1 MGNLVELSGKVTRRP
16 GARLLP
22 KEAAESHQHADWFM
36 GGTRNGR
43 ALGGSGSQ
51 EKLWQPN
58 PRLNQSSPR
67 NGISGRWRAP
77 AREPGSLSLALILLV
92 SGNNLPV
99 GQQARKLTLV
109 CGSRGR
115 WSASL
120 RRSAS
125 EGHILCSRALADR
138 GISAFAIMVPCLDGV
153 QAERGV
159 WHLPIL
165 RLLLDRLAMRF
176 MTMISNLGKRS
187 VSSLDPSFPRVPR
200 IRFSLVSRA
209 PPYQVPR
216 LPQTRNFEAIPP
228 FAFWE
233 FLKQPPE
240 AHWQ

>member
-1 MGNLVELSGKVTRRP
+1 MQPHPPTGSPVAHLQHEYNPTGRVVGKVTRRP

-58 PRLNQSSPR
+58 PRLNLSSPR

-99 GQQARKLTLV
+99 GQQARKLTLA
-109 CGSRGR
+109 GR
-115 WSASL
+115 S
-120 RRSAS
+120 
-125 EGHILCSRALADR
+125 H
-138 GISAFAIMVPCLDGV
+138 
-153 QAERGV
+153 
-159 WHLPIL
+159 
-165 RLLLDRLAMRF
+165 RLAMRF
-176 MTMISNLGKRS
+176 ITMISNLGKGS

-228 FAFWE
+228 FALRE
-233 FLKQPPE
+233 YLKQPPE